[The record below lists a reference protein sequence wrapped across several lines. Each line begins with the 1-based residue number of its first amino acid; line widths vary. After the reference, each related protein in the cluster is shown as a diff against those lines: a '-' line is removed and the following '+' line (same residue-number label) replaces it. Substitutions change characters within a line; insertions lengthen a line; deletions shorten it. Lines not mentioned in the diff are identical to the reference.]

1 MARAIQNPSRIAV
14 GLVYSDRSGPVRG
27 FYYHAWPEVQFE
39 DQWLPIEPTFG
50 QIPADATHI
59 KVANGELDKQIEIM
73 GLLGKISLEV
83 VNVPANTSEPQKE
96 KQETT
101 P

>member
-1 MARAIQNPSRIAV
+1 MHTVICRR
-14 GLVYSDRSGPVRG
+14 LVYSDRSGPVRG
-27 FYYHAWPEVQFE
+27 FYYHAWPEVKFGE
-39 DQWLPIEPTFG
+39 QWLPIEPTFG
-50 QIPADATHI
+50 QVPADATHI

-83 VNVPANTSEPQKE
+83 VKDISTTSEPKTDI
-96 KQETT
+96 QETT